1 MTRSGAPDGARDA
14 GPAPEGDPRLRV
26 GLVAP
31 PFERVPPP
39 GYGGT
44 ERVVHALA
52 VELARRGHEVT
63 LFGTGDSEIPGRL
76 RPTAP
81 EPVRGTGAA
90 GNAALPWLVMTQ
102 LAAMRDAADL
112 DIVHSHL
119 DWAGLVL
126 GDALDVPV
134 VATFHGRL
142 DLPGAAELLGASR
155 CHHVAISA
163 SQAATHPGTP
173 WAAVVHNGLELR
185 GAPFL
190 PAGERGAELCFVG
203 RMVPEKGIL
212 DAIEIARLSGRRLRI
227 AAKVGAQP
235 AEVDYHERVVEPAM
249 RTADVEYLGELS
261 GGDRDRLFAE
271 SHATLMPGAWPE
283 PFGLVA
289 IESLACGTPVLARP
303 AGALPEIIREGVDGW
318 LADDPAT
325 LAARADDVERL
336 DREAIRASVLDRF
349 SATRMADGYLEVY
362 RHVRTGA

>member
-1 MTRSGAPDGARDA
+1 MIPSGAPDGSPDA
-14 GPAPEGDPRLRV
+14 DPAPHAERLRV

-52 VELARRGHEVT
+52 VELDRRGHAVT
-63 LFGTGDSEIPGRL
+63 LFGTGDSQVPGRL

-90 GNAALPWLVMTQ
+90 GSAALPWLVMTQ
-102 LAAMRDAADL
+102 LAAIRDAADL
-112 DIVHSHL
+112 DIVHSHV

-126 GDALDVPV
+126 GDAMRVPV

-142 DLPGAAELLGASR
+142 DLPGAAELLRASR
-155 CHHVAISA
+155 CHHVAISE

-173 WAAVVHNGLELR
+173 WAGVVHNGLDL
-185 GAPFL
+185 GGSPCL
-190 PAGERGAELCFVG
+190 PADERSDELCFVG

-235 AEVDYHERVVEPAM
+235 AEVEYHERVVAPAM

-261 GGDRDRLFAE
+261 SEDRDRLFAQ
-271 SHATLMPGAWPE
+271 SHATLMPGDWPE

-303 AGALPEIIREGVDGW
+303 AGALPEIVREGVDGW
-318 LADDPAT
+318 LAEDPAT
-325 LAARADDVERL
+325 LATRVDDVGHL
-336 DREAIRASVLDRF
+336 DRQAIRASVLDRF
-349 SATRMADGYLEVY
+349 SATRMVQGYLEVY
-362 RHVRTGA
+362 RHVLTGA